1 MEENLQYLLNSR
13 NQCSVT
19 NASTSSDVDIHIQI
33 KQTEFYV
40 VEIEGQTNTVHCNW
54 QMDRWTEN
62 HTGGDC
68 GQTKGHRYV
77 GNATIYN

>member
-40 VEIEGQTNTVHCNW
+40 VEIEGQTNTVHCN
-54 QMDRWTEN
+54 
-62 HTGGDC
+62 
-68 GQTKGHRYV
+68 
-77 GNATIYN
+77 